1 MPLEGDIYRGE
12 VLPAPVPTAE
22 SVVAASTTSSS
33 GTFITGRLG
42 ALAAL
47 VEHAITRWARSR
59 RQGSSASSQSSGSTS
74 LRSSIY
80 TPSRPRLSRWRQ
92 RRTSSANSRSIHSE
106 REVAARLRVRH
117 KIRRVDRG
125 FTLYIPPNL
134 NPEISVTQLLE
145 SFDTPQSISRTT
157 SLPIVLNRLEAT
169 LKKASRL
176 NKVKTKGKQRQHS
189 LGVPPLSLHHNFMS
203 HTMSTRAASFG
214 DLSALRSSRKQK
226 EHSKGTRTPNDT
238 IPGGSRELNRA
249 PKAWW
254 LDVVSPTWDDLQ
266 TIGKVRS
273 KCKLVVLC

>member
-12 VLPAPVPTAE
+12 VPPAPVPTAE
-22 SVVAASTTSSS
+22 SVAAAASTTSSS

-92 RRTSSANSRSIHSE
+92 RRNSSAKSRSIHSE

-117 KIRRVDRG
+117 KISRVDRG

-157 SLPIVLNRLEAT
+157 SLPIVLNRLEAA

-176 NKVKTKGKQRQHS
+176 NKVKAKGKQRQHS
-189 LGVPPLSLHHNFMS
+189 LGLPPLSLHHNFMS
-203 HTMSTRAASFG
+203 HTTRAASFG

-238 IPGGSRELNRA
+238 ISEGSRELNRA

-273 KCKLVVLC
+273 KCKLVVSC